1 MARKNKGINIFRQ
14 VPKANLPRTTFNM
27 SHQVKFSGEFGRA
40 YPIFCQEVIPG
51 DRWDISADHFARL
64 APMIAP
70 VMHDFDVRMHWFFVP
85 TRLLWDDFEDWMTG
99 GRTGTWRED
108 NPDAFPVLTLT
119 GLVDAGFTKYRQ
131 FLGTLFDFMG
141 LGFANTS
148 ATAGFSP
155 AAGQTIS
162 ALPFRAYW
170 LIFNYFFRDQN
181 VQDEIPVSTASGGD
195 DVTTLEEVSNMQF
208 FDTDDCLFR
217 VAWDKD
223 YFTSATLTPQR
234 GPQVYVPIGSSAP
247 IVTSAGMGNTQLQE
261 VSANSYYDTS
271 TSDDARP
278 NSLID
283 LGIEGMRWTE
293 GSFGTTGFGQLRDG
307 EGRILEHS
315 HALDV
320 SKLSADLSGSA
331 GAAVDDV
338 REAFALQRFFERM
351 QVVGSRFSEF
361 LRGIFG
367 TNAGDARLQ
376 MPEYLGTWQNPF
388 MINNVSQTSATEEGS
403 PQAQY
408 AGNGMSSQRN
418 ETISKAF
425 PEHGYLIGLYVAM
438 PRNGYSQGISKILSR
453 KEWLD
458 FFNPYFE
465 HIGEQPVMM
474 SELYYRPGI
483 SPNEDEIFGYQSQY
497 ADYKFINSH
506 MHGEFKDYLDFW
518 TASRVFDVKPTL
530 SPQFVYFNKEES
542 TDRVFALVDEP
553 KFYVQ
558 LDIKAFATRSMSA
571 YSTPRII

>member
-70 VMHDFDVRMHWFFVP
+70 VMHDLDVRMHWFFVP
-85 TRLLWDDFEDWMTG
+85 MRLLWDDFEDWMTG

-108 NPDAFPVLTLT
+108 NPDSFPVLTLT
-119 GLVDAGFTKYRQ
+119 GLIDAGFTRYSE
-131 FLGTLFDFMG
+131 FIGSLFDYMG
-141 LGFANTS
+141 FGFANTDES
-148 ATAGFSP
+148 AWFEP
-155 AAGQTIS
+155 ASGQTIS

-170 LIFNYFFRDQN
+170 LIYNYFFRDQN
-181 VQDEIPVSTASGGD
+181 VQDEIPVSTASGGN
-195 DVTTLEEVSNMQF
+195 DVTTLNEVSNMQI
-208 FDTDDCLFR
+208 FDNTDCLFR

-234 GPQVYVPIGSSAP
+234 GPQVYIPLGNSAP
-247 IVTSAGMGNTQLQE
+247 IVSTDSTILGQTQYASEYE
-261 VSANSYYDTS
+261 VATFG
-271 TSDDARP
+271 DARP
-278 NSLID
+278 PSVSDLRVENIRWSENSN
-283 LGIEGMRWTE
+283 GTAT
-293 GSFGTTGFGQLRDG
+293 GSGFLRDA
-307 EGRILEHS
+307 EGNGIS
-315 HALDV
+315 HVHDINLT
-320 SKLSADLSGSA
+320 KLSADLSGSA

-338 REAFALQRFFERM
+338 REAFALERFFERM
-351 QVVGSRFSEF
+351 QIVGSRFSEF

-388 MINNVSQTSATEEGS
+388 MINNVSQTSATTSSS

-418 ETISKAF
+418 EIISKAF

-438 PRNGYSQGISKILSR
+438 PRNGYSQGLSKVLSR
-453 KEWLD
+453 KDWLD

-474 SELYYRPGI
+474 SELYYDPSL

-506 MHGEFKDYLDFW
+506 IHGQFKNYLNFW
-518 TASRVFDVKPTL
+518 TASRIFDTKPTL

-558 LDIKAFATRSMSA
+558 LDIKAYATRSMSA
-571 YSTPRII
+571 YSTPRVI